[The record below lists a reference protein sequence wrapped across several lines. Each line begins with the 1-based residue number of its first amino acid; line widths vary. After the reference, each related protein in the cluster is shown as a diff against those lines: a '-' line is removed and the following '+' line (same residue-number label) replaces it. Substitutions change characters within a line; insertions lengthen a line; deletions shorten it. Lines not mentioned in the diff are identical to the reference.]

1 LAGLR
6 GDIMARPQ
14 ETFKKREKDMKRREK
29 RERKIQRRLEKKALA
44 QNGEATQS
52 SEELPDDTQNESKV
66 LT

>member
-1 LAGLR
+1 
-6 GDIMARPQ
+6 MARPQ

-44 QNGEATQS
+44 EKGAATQS
-52 SEELPDDTQNESKV
+52 SEALPDESQNESKP

>member
-1 LAGLR
+1 
-6 GDIMARPQ
+6 MARPQ

-44 QNGEATQS
+44 QKGEGTQG
-52 SEELPDDTQNESKV
+52 SEELPNDSPNESGV